1 MVGRYST
8 FQIPRASGRQVS
20 GRSFSVAIIGLAM
33 RLILG
38 LGCTVT
44 TMTWPDAGRA
54 DQSAGAGIIGP
65 GLQGAAGAQT
75 PTMDHGHLRGLAIWL
90 LVRSGVSSIVL

>member
-65 GLQGAAGAQT
+65 GLQGAAGA
-75 PTMDHGHLRGLAIWL
+75 PSPMMVSAILLGPAIRLPVGGWL
-90 LVRSGVSSIVL
+90 PSILL